1 MPQAIVA
8 LKPELNQV
16 SVSGILTEIRQRWT
30 PDGKFAV
37 IAALSIP
44 RPALGAARA
53 SSQTDQP
60 MPLRATGEA
69 AERLSKLEGKGVAV
83 RGRLRRR
90 YYSRD
95 NQPHWGQVEIW
106 VDECHPIQLQEDEH
120 G

>member
-1 MPQAIVA
+1 VK

-16 SVSGILTEIRQRWT
+16 RLSGLLSEIRQRWT
-30 PDGKFAV
+30 PDGSFAV
-37 IAALSIP
+37 IAALSIV

-53 SSQTDQP
+53 SSQETQP
-60 MPLRATGEA
+60 MPLRAMGKV
-69 AERLSKLEGKGVAV
+69 AEQLSRLEGKVIAV

-95 NQPHWGQVEIW
+95 NAPHWGQVEIW
-106 VDECHPIQLQEDEH
+106 VDECRPIQVQEDEH